1 MPVGVLVNAFSVLVG
16 GLLGAAFGRNL
27 PHRIRTTLPLV
38 FGLSALGLGVVS
50 LMKVQT
56 MPAVVLALILG
67 TAIGELMR
75 LETRISASAEK
86 LRKPMGRLFS
96 HPRGLDEA
104 EYLQQLVVVL
114 VLFCASGSG
123 IFGSLTEGM
132 TGDATIL
139 LTKSVLDLFT
149 AMIFAASLGPVVA
162 AVCLP
167 QLGIFLLLFFS
178 ATFLMP
184 LTTPDMLMDF
194 SACGGLLLMATGF
207 RIAGIR
213 FFPIANMLPA
223 LVLVMPVSWLWRML
237 AGG

>member
-1 MPVGVLVNAFSVLVG
+1 
-16 GLLGAAFGRNL
+16 
-27 PHRIRTTLPLV
+27 
-38 FGLSALGLGVVS
+38 
-50 LMKVQT
+50 
-56 MPAVVLALILG
+56 
-67 TAIGELMR
+67 
-75 LETRISASAEK
+75 
-86 LRKPMGRLFS
+86 MGRLFS

-167 QLGIFLLLFFS
+167 QLLIFLLLFFS

>member
-16 GLLGAAFGRNL
+16 GLLGAAFGRHL
-27 PHRIRTTLPLV
+27 PHRIHTTLPLV

-50 LMKVQT
+50 LLKVRS

-67 TAIGELMR
+67 TVIGELMR
-75 LETRISASAEK
+75 LETRISAGAGK
-86 LRKPMGRLFS
+86 LQKPMGRLFS
-96 HPRGLDEA
+96 HPHGLDEA

-167 QLGIFLLLFFS
+167 QLFIFLLLFFS

-223 LVLVMPVSWLWRML
+223 LVMVMPVSWLWHWL
-237 AGG
+237 VGG